1 MYSYIFIGVALLVIG
16 IIFFD
21 LKSVT
26 NSYGTDKSWSSSYKN
41 HQKENRDLKLV
52 VAYDFGQ
59 RIETI
64 SEKATVEQI
73 KKTMESINWNEFH
86 IVQLEDEKEN
96 ALHVSGS
103 LTEDGFSSGY
113 VTTDNH
119 ILLVNPPTSVKEM
132 TEILIEF
139 LKGEENWR
147 SKYEYK

>member
-16 IIFFD
+16 IIFYD
-21 LKSVT
+21 LKSAT
-26 NSYGTDKSWSSSYKN
+26 NSYGTDKSWSASYKN

>member
-26 NSYGTDKSWSSSYKN
+26 NSYGTDKSWSTSHKN

-59 RIETI
+59 RIETV

-73 KKTMESINWNEFH
+73 KKTMESINWN
-86 IVQLEDEKEN
+86 IKI
-96 ALHVSGS
+96 
-103 LTEDGFSSGY
+103 T
-113 VTTDNH
+113 
-119 ILLVNPPTSVKEM
+119 P
-132 TEILIEF
+132 
-139 LKGEENWR
+139 R
-147 SKYEYK
+147 